1 MGAYNTPA
9 NVKYSVA
16 AIAYVNEMKQQ
27 EVAEQVLESARRF
40 FVINLIFIFDTQD
53 FYERHFVNKTENV
66 KEETRTYS

>member
-27 EVAEQVLESARRF
+27 EVAEQVLENARRF
-40 FVINLIFIFDTQD
+40 FGIN
-53 FYERHFVNKTENV
+53 
-66 KEETRTYS
+66 